1 MAEFEFEDILP
12 FVEGEGDTGRTARE
26 KIKRNFDKIKPLGEI
41 PAEVQQVKREV
52 ERKLDSEPESD
63 KFYVS
68 DADGNIIALIDKN
81 GISSVDF
88 LVGTERRSLVTM
100 IAEEILNRIN
110 ADDALSVRINT
121 LSERKL
127 DREIDDDNLVITD
140 NNGYIILKIDNEGV
154 HFPGKD
160 GGDGGSGDGSSVI
173 DDDKIVITDN
183 NGYIVA
189 RIDKNGVKSVKD
201 KHAVASMVIG
211 ESFYPLS
218 TPVRNDDGQVTSVH
232 VMFGTG
238 VEGNIAITYNNGLSV
253 SATIVYGTT
262 QYTMAINRDEDGQVT
277 SVLVE

>member
-1 MAEFEFEDILP
+1 MP
-12 FVEGEGDTGRTARE
+12 
-26 KIKRNFDKIKPLGEI
+26 
-41 PAEVQQVKREV
+41 
-52 ERKLDSEPESD
+52 
-63 KFYVS
+63 
-68 DADGNIIALIDKN
+68 
-81 GISSVDF
+81 F

-100 IAEEILNRIN
+100 IAEEILDRIS
-110 ADDALSVRINT
+110 ADDALSARINT

-183 NGYIVA
+183 DGYIVA